1 LSESGGPRAAA
12 GREWLPPAA
21 AAYFLLVAGTT
32 LALSAAL
39 LSRIGGDHHEP
50 WWSFAILAGLAAVA
64 QACVVLVNVTNS
76 AYAVSIVFLVAAAL
90 VLPPELALLVPLV
103 MFVPDWLRARREWT
117 VQLFNICQSMLLVLV
132 AGWAFRAVHAGLP
145 GDGIRLVSAGALA
158 ALLLVL
164 LNHALVDTM
173 IHLARGRSFREL
185 GFLSPAEYL
194 PDLVLAA
201 VGVCVAGLWR
211 YNPALI
217 PFALTPL
224 ALVQRSLSVPALE
237 AEARVDPKTGLFNAR
252 HFNKVFQDELHR
264 TERHGRP
271 LSLLM
276 IDLDLLR
283 EINNKHGHIAGDTV
297 IRGIA
302 EVFRTHLRHYDVP
315 SRFGGEEY
323 SVLLPET
330 SLEQALEIAER
341 IRATVATHRFVVE
354 TVAEPIQATVSIGV
368 ACFPQDATEQTEL
381 VHQADLAVYRAKLQG
396 RNRVVAASAEFEL
409 MTTETVVAAPVPSLE
424 EDGEYLAPL
433 SAAPQQQV
441 AVERRRRARPQP
453 LPRLRVQ
460 SRRLVALVA
469 AVTAAGVVGGT
480 LAFALGGS
488 DAWIGIAVLAA
499 LAGGAQAL
507 ALELDEGTLSVGVVT
522 VIAAAGLFGARGILP
537 CALAAAS
544 VELASRRSA
553 LFQCSFDLGTTALG
567 GLAALGV
574 FVVAHETGSHGV
586 PATLVA
592 ASAAALCVYL
602 VRSALFVAL
611 AVEASRARW
620 REIWRERFAW
630 LLTHH
635 VVYGAFAAAMILGY
649 RAVGVVGLLVFVLP
663 LLLVRQTQA
672 HHVGHTQRTAAQ
684 LRDAAQTIREQNVS
698 LELANRLLRERS
710 AATMA
715 SLTAMVDSRDS
726 ATLGHSRRVQEM
738 ALALGRQLGLSEP
751 ELDLLGHA
759 ALFHDIGKLAVPD
772 AVLLKPERL
781 SEEEWELMRS
791 HVEEGARIIGRL
803 GFLADA
809 VPAIRHHHEH
819 WDGTGYPDRL
829 AGEEIPLGARII
841 HVSAALESMLTDRR
855 YREAKT
861 LDQALAELHRG
872 VGTQFCPRC
881 VDAAEAVLSGADAS
895 EPVEALRRRLSPR

>member
-1 LSESGGPRAAA
+1 VSDSDGLPAAA
-12 GREWLPPAA
+12 GRAWLPPAA
-21 AAYFLLVAGTT
+21 AAYFLTVAATT
-32 LALSAAL
+32 VALAAAL
-39 LSRIGGDHHEP
+39 LVPIGGGTHEP
-50 WWSFAILAGLAAVA
+50 WWTFAILAGLAAAA
-64 QACVVLVNVTNS
+64 QAFSVLVNVTHAS
-76 AYAVSIVFLVAAAL
+76 YAVSIVFLVAAAI
-90 VLPPELALLVPLV
+90 VLPPELALLLPLV
-103 MFVPDWLRARREWT
+103 QFVPDWLRARREWT
-117 VQLFNICQSMLLVLV
+117 VQSFNICQSALVVLA
-132 AGWAFRAVHAGLP
+132 AGWAYRAVEGGLSVAHGP
-145 GDGIRLVSAGALA
+145 RYVVAGALA

-164 LNHALVDTM
+164 LNHVLVDTM

-185 GFLSPAEYL
+185 GFFDPKEYL

-252 HFNKVFQDELHR
+252 HFNKVFQDELNR
-264 TERHGRP
+264 SERHSRP
-271 LSLLM
+271 LALMM

-283 EINNKHGHIAGDTV
+283 EINNKHGHLAGDAV

-341 IRATVATHRFVVE
+341 IRATVAGHRFLVE
-354 TVAEPIQATVSIGV
+354 TVAEPIQATVSVGV
-368 ACFPQDATEQTEL
+368 ACYPGDATEANEL

-409 MTTETVVAAPVPSLE
+409 MTTETAVAPLLQ
-424 EDGEYLAPL
+424 EDGDHHTLLAG
-433 SAAPQQQV
+433 AAQHQP
-441 AVERRRRARPQP
+441 ATERRERGRPQP
-453 LPRLRVQ
+453 LPRLRFQ
-460 SRRLVALVA
+460 SRRLVGLVA
-469 AVTAAGVVGGT
+469 AVTGAG
-480 LAFALGGS
+480 LAGSITALALGTSG
-488 DAWIGIAVLAA
+488 DWRAVVVLAA
-499 LAGGAQAL
+499 LTGGAQAL
-507 ALELDEGTLSVGVVT
+507 ALALEDGTLTVGAAGMV
-522 VIAAAGLFGARGILP
+522 AAAGLVGGRGILP
-537 CALAAAS
+537 CAVAAAV
-544 VELASRRSA
+544 VELAARRVA
-553 LFQCSFDLGTTALG
+553 VFQCLFDLGASALG

-574 FVVAHETGSHGV
+574 FTLADGLGVHGL
-586 PATLVA
+586 AGTLVA
-592 ASAAALCVYL
+592 SIVAGLAVYA
-602 VRSALFVAL
+602 VSSALVVAL
-611 AVEASRARW
+611 AVQASKARW
-620 REIWRERFAW
+620 QAIWRERVAW

-635 VVYGAFAAAMILGY
+635 VVYGAFGAAMILGY
-649 RAVGVVGLLVFVLP
+649 RAVGVYGLLVFVLP
-663 LLLVRQTQA
+663 LVLVRQTQA
-672 HHVGHTQRTAAQ
+672 HHVGHAQRTAGQ

-710 AATMA
+710 AATME
-715 SLTAMVDSRDS
+715 SLTATVDARDV
-726 ATLGHSRRVQEM
+726 ATQGHSRRVQEM
-738 ALALGRQLGLSEP
+738 ALAIGRQLGLSQP
-751 ELDLLGHA
+751 ELVLLGHA

-781 SEEEWELMRS
+781 SEDEWELMRS

-829 AGEEIPLGARII
+829 AGEDIPLGARIV
-841 HVSAALESMLTDRR
+841 HVSAAIESMLTDRL
-855 YREAKT
+855 YREARS
-861 LDQALAELHRG
+861 LDEVLG
-872 VGTQFCPRC
+872 VLRAGAGAQFCPRC
-881 VDAAEAVLSGADAS
+881 VGAAETVLSGDAA
-895 EPVEALRRRLSPR
+895 EPVEALRRRLAPR